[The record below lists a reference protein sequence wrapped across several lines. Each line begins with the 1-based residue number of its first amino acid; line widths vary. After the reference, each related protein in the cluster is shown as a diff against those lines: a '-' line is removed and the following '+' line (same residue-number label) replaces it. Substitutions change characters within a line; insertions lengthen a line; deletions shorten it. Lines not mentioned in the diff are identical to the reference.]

1 MSRMKLLISWKLISD
16 MHTSRIANVHSST
29 PGKDRCSLVSDP
41 IQWLRATCGWVFLEV
56 VSSLMEACESQQQLH
71 GDGLHQF
78 VDDSL
83 SLSLSLSSWLPLL
96 ECIRVHSRTPVLSWG
111 CLLQRVGRTDVHA
124 KNQISPSI
132 PFDKT
137 LTCTGHRQTQIHTD
151 RQTDRQTDTGHNY
164 STGRVRENVCNSS
177 KNVKS
182 DVFWILKNTLKRKK
196 NVHTLSEATW
206 SPRSLINI
214 TESQ

>member
-1 MSRMKLLISWKLISD
+1 

-29 PGKDRCSLVSDP
+29 RRKDRCSLVSDP
-41 IQWLRATCGWVFLEV
+41 IQWLRDTCGWVFLEV

-96 ECIRVHSRTPVLSWG
+96 ECIRVHSRTPVLSRG
-111 CLLQRVGRTDVHA
+111 CFLPRVGRTDVHA

-137 LTCTGHRQTQIHTD
+137 RTCTGHRQTQIHTD
-151 RQTDRQTDTGHNY
+151 RQTDRLTQ
-164 STGRVRENVCNSS
+164 
-177 KNVKS
+177 
-182 DVFWILKNTLKRKK
+182 
-196 NVHTLSEATW
+196 A
-206 SPRSLINI
+206 I
-214 TESQ
+214 TIVPVEFEKTCAIAQKT